1 MPAKPRVAIVG
12 PGNLGT
18 ATALTLRKAGYAV
31 SEIIYREGG
40 RSRARA
46 VALARKVRARTC
58 DFTDAELSAEIIW
71 LCVPDRQIAACATS
85 LAPRTSWKKKIVL
98 HSSGALASDELITL
112 RQLGA
117 SAASLHP
124 LMTFV
129 PSSTPS
135 LVGVPFAAEGDSL
148 ALRAARAIVRD
159 LGGDIFLINKENKA
173 AYHAWGSFSSPL
185 LIALL
190 VTAEQVA
197 HSAGIRGSAA
207 RKRMLPILR
216 QTLSN
221 YAEKGAAKAFSGPII
236 RGDADTVRKH
246 LETLKRIPDA
256 LQVYVALARSALR
269 TLPNEERDQLEA
281 VLANW

>member
-1 MPAKPRVAIVG
+1 MG
-12 PGNLGT
+12 LM
-18 ATALTLRKAGYAV
+18 LRKAGYTV
-31 SEIIYREGG
+31 DEVVYRERG

-46 VALARKVRARTC
+46 RSLAQKLGARACELTMTR
-58 DFTDAELSAEIIW
+58 LSAEVVW
-71 LCVPDRQIAACATS
+71 FCVPDREIAACAAS
-85 LAPRTSWKKKIVL
+85 IAPRAAWKEKIVL
-98 HSSGALASDELITL
+98 HSSGALASDELSAL

-124 LMTFV
+124 FMTFV

-135 LVGVPFAAEGDSL
+135 LVGVPFAVEGDPR
-148 ALRAARAIVRD
+148 ALRAARIIVRD
-159 LGGDIFLINKENKA
+159 LGGETFAIKKKDKA

-197 HSAGIRGSAA
+197 HRAGVRGPAA
-207 RKRMLPILR
+207 RNRMLPILQ
-216 QTLSN
+216 QTLTN

-236 RGDADTVRKH
+236 RGDAETVRKH
-246 LETLKRIPDA
+246 LEILREVPGA

-269 TLPNEERDQLEA
+269 NLPNQERAQLEA
-281 VLANW
+281 VLA